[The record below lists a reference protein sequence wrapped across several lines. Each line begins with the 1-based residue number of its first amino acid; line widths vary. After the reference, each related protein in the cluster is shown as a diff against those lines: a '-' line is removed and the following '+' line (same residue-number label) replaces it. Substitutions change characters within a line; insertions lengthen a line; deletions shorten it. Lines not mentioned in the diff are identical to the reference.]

1 LVSYSFGVVGP
12 VTARNTGSRGRAL
25 LLASVA
31 MMALWITGAALWE
44 RLELWFVRTAAAE
57 HRTVEDGFTALAMVV
72 RDEVLVTAPA
82 DGRVYILVSDG
93 SRVRAQSVVAS
104 VMTASGERLVQAPTA
119 GNVHFFWDGWEQ
131 QLDIDLLLH
140 RSVRHW
146 REVQPSPG
154 RTVDGQLVRAGEP
167 VARIVNGH
175 RIRLYL
181 DLPDGVTFAPNQRVE
196 LRMPAVTDQAV
207 GARVV
212 AVGGAQP
219 VAALLELD
227 RYLPVLDAARWVD
240 VELVRARH
248 QGVVVPVGA
257 IVWDGERPGVYL
269 RRETRLVFRPVRV
282 VAQVKEWA
290 VVEGISPG
298 DAVVTNPGRLAGR

>member
-1 LVSYSFGVVGP
+1 M
-12 VTARNTGSRGRAL
+12 
-25 LLASVA
+25 ASVA
-31 MMALWITGAALWE
+31 VIALWLTGAALWE
-44 RLELWFVRTAAAE
+44 RLGLWLVRTAAAE
-57 HRTVEDGFTALAMVV
+57 HRTVEDSFTALAMVV

-93 SRVRAQSVVAS
+93 NRVRAQSVVAS

-119 GNVHFFWDGWEQ
+119 GNVYFFWDGWEQ
-131 QLDIDLLLH
+131 QVDLDLLLH
-140 RSVRHW
+140 RAVRQW

-154 RTVDGQLVRAGEP
+154 RTVDGQLVRTGEP
-167 VARIVNGH
+167 VARIVGGH

-181 DLPDGVTFAPNQRVE
+181 DLPDGVSLAPNQRVE
-196 LRMPAVTDQAV
+196 LRIAAVTDQKV

-212 AVGGAQP
+212 ALGGGNPA
-219 VAALLELD
+219 AALLELD

-248 QGVVVPVGA
+248 QGVVVPVEA

-269 RRETRLVFRPVRV
+269 RGETRVVFRPVRV

-290 VVEGISPG
+290 VVDGISPG